1 MILKWVTYEAD
12 YVWVMALLKEKGRNS
27 RPVATRLPDWLAFRM
42 NDLAKMQGRGLS
54 GVVAQVV
61 TEYYA
66 LWESTQIDKATEKK
80 LDIMQYA
87 RDAKKRMEV
96 LDRMDEKEA
105 GNAGE
110 QPASGSSSDRSVD
123 GPVTEG

>member
-110 QPASGSSSDRSVD
+110 QPARGSSSDRSVD
-123 GPVTEG
+123 GPVTNR

>member
-1 MILKWVTYEAD
+1 
-12 YVWVMALLKEKGRNS
+12 MALLKEKGRNS

-42 NDLAKMQGRGLS
+42 NDLANMQGRGLS

-110 QPASGSSSDRSVD
+110 QPARGSLSDRSVD

>member
-1 MILKWVTYEAD
+1 LILKWVTYEAD

-110 QPASGSSSDRSVD
+110 QPARGSLSDRSVD